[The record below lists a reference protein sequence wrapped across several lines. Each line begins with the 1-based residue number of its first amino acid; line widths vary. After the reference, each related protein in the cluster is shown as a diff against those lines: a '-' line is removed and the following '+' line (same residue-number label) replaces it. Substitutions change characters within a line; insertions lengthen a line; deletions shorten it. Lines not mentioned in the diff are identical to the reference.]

1 MQDTTG
7 SQKKYI
13 DAATKAIRTVCGKI
27 SHTANIPE
35 GNIRFGLI
43 AFRDH
48 PPQELSYVT
57 KEFGFTSNITY
68 MEGNLRSLKA
78 SGGGDGPEA
87 QTAALAK
94 ALDMPWDERAAKIVL
109 LITDSPPHGVANTHD
124 GFPDGSP
131 DREYSPHSLINLVPS
146 LSITRERSVKYR
158 AFYV

>member
-13 DAATKAIRTVCGKI
+13 EAATKAIRAVCQKI

-48 PPQELSYVT
+48 PPQELTYVT
-57 KEFGFTSNITY
+57 KEFGFTADITH
-68 MEGNLRSLKA
+68 MEDNLSSLKA

-94 ALDMPWDERAAKIVL
+94 ALDMPWEDSAAKIVV
-109 LITDSPPHGVANTHD
+109 LITDSPPHGVADTKVTHD
-124 GFPDGSP
+124 GFPGGSP
-131 DREYSPHSLINLVPS
+131 DREYKRIFFNKYCILA
-146 LSITRERSVKYR
+146 ERTQR
-158 AFYV
+158 TTP